1 MSTLKE
7 GDKAPDFDIKD
18 QDGMIHNLSHYKG
31 KKIILYFY
39 PKDLTPGCTTQS
51 CNLRDNYSVLKK
63 KGFEVLGVS
72 ADTEKKHLQFI
83 EKHDLPFSLLSDTD
97 KKLINSYGVWGPK
110 KFMGKLFDGINRTTF
125 VIDERGIIIKKIDK
139 VVTKNHAEQILSE
152 LN

>member
-1 MSTLKE
+1 MTPDAPLNRAISEIIIRFKE
-7 GDKAPDFDIKD
+7 
-18 QDGMIHNLSHYKG
+18 
-31 KKIILYFY
+31 
-39 PKDLTPGCTTQS
+39 
-51 CNLRDNYSVLKK
+51 

-139 VVTKNHAEQILSE
+139 VVTKSHAEQILSE